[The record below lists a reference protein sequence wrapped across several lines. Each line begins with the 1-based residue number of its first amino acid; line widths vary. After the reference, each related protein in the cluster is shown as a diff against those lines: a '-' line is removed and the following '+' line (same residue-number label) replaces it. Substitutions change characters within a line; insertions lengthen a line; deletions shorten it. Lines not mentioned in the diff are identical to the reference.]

1 MNAITFCTGNY
12 EKLENAKKVG
22 DKFGVTIE
30 QALLEIDEIQSED
43 AEKIV
48 LDKLSKAF
56 AILQKPV
63 VVTDDSWNIPALN
76 GFPGP
81 YMKSINHWF
90 TPEDYLRLTIE
101 LKDRSINLVQWLGYA
116 DGTITK
122 VFKHTTKG
130 ELLKEIKGQY
140 GNANHK
146 LVSIEGDNGLSVAEV
161 YDKGV
166 NNSERAVAVI
176 WVEFMEWYLDEC

>member
-1 MNAITFCTGNY
+1 M
-12 EKLENAKKVG
+12 
-22 DKFGVTIE
+22 
-30 QALLEIDEIQSED
+30 LEIDEIQSED

-56 AILQKPV
+56 AVLQKTV

-166 NNSERAVAVI
+166 NNSERTAAVI
-176 WVEFMEWYLDEC
+176 WVEFMEWYLVEC

>member
-1 MNAITFCTGNY
+1 M
-12 EKLENAKKVG
+12 
-22 DKFGVTIE
+22 
-30 QALLEIDEIQSED
+30 LEIDEIQSED

-56 AILQKPV
+56 AVLQKTV

-101 LKDRSINLVQWLGYA
+101 LEDRSINLVQWLGYT

-140 GNANHK
+140 GNSNHK

-166 NNSERAVAVI
+166 NNSERAAAVI